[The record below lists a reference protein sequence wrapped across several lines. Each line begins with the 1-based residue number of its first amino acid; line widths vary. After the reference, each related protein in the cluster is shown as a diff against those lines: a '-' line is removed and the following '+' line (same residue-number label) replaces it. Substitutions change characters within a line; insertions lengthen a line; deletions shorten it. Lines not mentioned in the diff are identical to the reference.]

1 MTILDPTSKIGKM
14 RLRCGDFS
22 DLPIMPDEVY
32 QSALDD
38 CNGNLPR
45 ACVLVCTYIL
55 ATLTGQTHQKLAQV
69 EVFGAEW
76 FQNYLQFVKLTIKN
90 PNLMPYTPMPYMAT
104 TKDECGHEIEV
115 PLIQF
120 QKDWNALFASGT
132 DTQQTRQMASF
143 AVPYF

>member
-1 MTILDPTSKIGKM
+1 MTILDPTSNIGKM

-38 CNGNLPR
+38 CNGYLPR
-45 ACVLVCTYIL
+45 ACVLVCQYIL
-55 ATLTGQTHQKLAQV
+55 ASLTGQTHQKLAQV

-76 FQNYLQFVKLTIKN
+76 FQNYLAFVKLTILN
-90 PNLMPYTPMPYMAT
+90 PNLMSYTPLPYTPLTY
-104 TKDECGHEIEV
+104 DEYGVQIEV

-120 QKDWNALFASGT
+120 QKDWNANFASGT
-132 DTQQTRQMASF
+132 ETQQTRQTVSF
-143 AVPYF
+143 AAPYF